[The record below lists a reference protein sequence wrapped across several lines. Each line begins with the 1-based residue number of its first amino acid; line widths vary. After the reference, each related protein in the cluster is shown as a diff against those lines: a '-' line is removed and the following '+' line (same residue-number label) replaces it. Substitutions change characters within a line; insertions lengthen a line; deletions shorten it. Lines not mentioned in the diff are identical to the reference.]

1 MSEEIVNEEETSF
14 TSTAEF
20 DKVYQQL
27 ISKIPVGDHRVASC
41 VIYGHYRDWG
51 VQKTCKYYGISIEE
65 YNHYS
70 EIFNFKQRM
79 VKEMTGRKSKQDNIV
94 NFLKVNVG
102 KVVTPVQVATGT
114 EVSLPTFYNFYNANR
129 SYFKK
134 VKRGHF
140 EIVNPEMERAN
151 S

>member
-20 DKVYQQL
+20 DKVYQHL
-27 ISKIPVGDHRVASC
+27 ISKIPVNDHRAASS

-79 VKEMTGRKSKQDNIV
+79 VKEMAGKIGRAHV
-94 NFLKVNVG
+94 
-102 KVVTPVQVATGT
+102 
-114 EVSLPTFYNFYNANR
+114 
-129 SYFKK
+129 
-134 VKRGHF
+134 
-140 EIVNPEMERAN
+140 
-151 S
+151 

>member
-1 MSEEIVNEEETSF
+1 MSEELVNEEDSSF
-14 TSTAEF
+14 TSTADF
-20 DKVYQQL
+20 DKIYQKL
-27 ISKIPVGDHRVASC
+27 ISQIPVNDHRVASC

-65 YNHYS
+65 YNYYS
-70 EIFNFKQRM
+70 NIFNFKQRM
-79 VKEMTGRKSKQDNIV
+79 VKEVSGRKSKQDNIV

-102 KVVTPVQVATGT
+102 RVVTPVQVATDT
-114 EVSLPTFYNFYNANR
+114 EISLPTFYNFYNANR

-140 EIVNPEMERAN
+140 EIVNPEVERAN
-151 S
+151 A

>member
-1 MSEEIVNEEETSF
+1 MSEEIVNEEESGF

-20 DKVYQQL
+20 SKIYDQL
-27 ISKIPVGDHRVASC
+27 ISKIPVDDHRVASC
-41 VIYGHYRDWG
+41 VIYGHYRNWSI
-51 VQKTCKYYGISIEE
+51 QKTCRYYGISVEE

-102 KVVTPVQVATGT
+102 KVVTPVQLATD
-114 EVSLPTFYNFYNANR
+114 VQISLPTFYNFKNANR
-129 SYFKK
+129 GYFKE

-140 EIVNPEMERAN
+140 EILNPKEERVGI
-151 S
+151 